1 MKFYRWHN
9 QTPLRLNVLFVN
21 VYAQTLEVLY
31 SGGPNTVT
39 PDKRETIEKAMQETN
54 INITNQRIIND
65 VCKRKHRAI
74 AFCPNWTE
82 NICFKDFV

>member
-1 MKFYRWHN
+1 MKFYRWHT

-39 PDKRETIEKAMQETN
+39 PDERETIEKAMQ
-54 INITNQRIIND
+54 
-65 VCKRKHRAI
+65 
-74 AFCPNWTE
+74 
-82 NICFKDFV
+82 